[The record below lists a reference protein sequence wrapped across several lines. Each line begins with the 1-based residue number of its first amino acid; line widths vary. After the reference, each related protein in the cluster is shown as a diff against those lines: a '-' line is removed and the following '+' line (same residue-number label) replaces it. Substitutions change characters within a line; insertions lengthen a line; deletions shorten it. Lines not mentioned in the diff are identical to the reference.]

1 MRLREVVFHHVDLDA
16 GFGFAD
22 IEPDLLRL
30 FLEEE
35 VARVRA
41 ADDAPDV
48 TLTTPEGDQWTIGSG
63 RHPSR
68 APAPPSSV
76 ARPRAHRRR
85 QRRAR
90 CRGSRP
96 DGDA

>member
-1 MRLREVVFHHVDLDA
+1 MERTAAALADELPRLGPEHADRPLERTPGEIRGTAAEIPLMRLREVVFHHVDLDA
-16 GFGFAD
+16 GYGFAD

-48 TLTTPEGDQWTIGSG
+48 TLATPG
-63 RHPSR
+63 R
-68 APAPPSSV
+68 
-76 ARPRAHRRR
+76 
-85 QRRAR
+85 
-90 CRGSRP
+90 
-96 DGDA
+96 

>member
-16 GFGFAD
+16 GFGFDD

-41 ADDAPDV
+41 ADDAPDA
-48 TLTTPEGDQWTIGSG
+48 TLTTPDGDQWTIGLGTASVTG
-63 RHPSR
+63 SR
-68 APAPPSSV
+68 AALLGWL
-76 ARPRAHRRR
+76 ARGLTDGVSGEPLPRLPKGR
-85 QRRAR
+85 
-90 CRGSRP
+90 
-96 DGDA
+96 